1 MWQKIK
7 DMHMGKNMSF
17 RVLLIVE
24 LCLLAVGVMGLFGKD
39 SVHYFDAQDFSS
51 NVGVYSQER
60 GGYFVD
66 ESCGPALSAVELD
79 GIALP
84 QGVYTVSLHYNT
96 DTFMG
101 NMCNMIDNRPQYK
114 TFLCNGEHLYEGLG
128 VTDFQ
133 IWVLKDKEDLS
144 LTVDYGGTGYLLV
157 QGLEIAP
164 SNALA
169 RIFLFCVIWGSL
181 FVNACYT
188 YAMYDKTYKIAR
200 KDKNILAGLVLIIT
214 FASLPL
220 MVDGMQS
227 NADLVFHLM
236 RVVGIKDGL
245 QMGQFPLRIAP
256 KWQQGYGYACS
267 IFYGDTLLY
276 IAGFLRWI
284 GFTLITSY
292 RLFVLIIN
300 ALTALIAYYCFWKMF
315 GDKYVGLM
323 CSAVYTLSIYRVAKL
338 YVNGAF
344 GEACANVFL
353 PLIVYGFYRVFTE
366 DTEDRKYA
374 GAWIPLTIGF
384 AGLVQSHLLTGE
396 LTGLF
401 TILLCLVL
409 WKKVFRAKTFTV
421 LAKTVIYTVL
431 VSLWFLVPF
440 VDYMVR
446 GDFVI
451 QNVADREIQYRG
463 VQFAQ
468 LFSVFF
474 NRGNNVFYYNNGLSD
489 AQPSGIGVALW
500 MPLLVFV
507 GILYFRKTKELSA
520 KELKVGKIAAA
531 FGGLAMVMTLLAFP
545 WDKIQFLSSI
555 SKTLVSSLQF
565 PNRFLIIASV
575 CLTVVCGLVVK
586 WATNTWGQKG
596 LATCV
601 VSIVALL
608 LVSTVYLLND
618 MVYNNSGYLVYDEE
632 CIGSGYVAGGEYL
645 PNGTD
650 ASQLMYGRVNCGEG
664 IEVVDYSKEGLK
676 IELTC
681 QNRSSKESTI
691 ELPLLYYWG
700 YKAQDV
706 TTGEEVPVLK
716 GTNNVVSVMIPAGF
730 DGQLEVCFVSP
741 WYWHVAELISVF
753 VVLGLGIGVFLQR
766 RKEMS
771 GHEAKE

>member
-7 DMHMGKNMSF
+7 DMHMEKKRSF
-17 RVLLIVE
+17 RMLLIME
-24 LCLLAVGVMGLFGKD
+24 LCLLVAGVIGLFGKD
-39 SVHYFDAQDFSS
+39 DVYYFDSHEMVSS
-51 NVGVYSQER
+51 VGGYSQEKE
-60 GGYFVD
+60 GYFLD
-66 ESCGPALSAVELD
+66 ESCGAVSGAVKLG
-79 GIALP
+79 GISLP
-84 QGVYTVSLHYNT
+84 RGVYTVSLYYET

-101 NMCNMIDNRPQYK
+101 NMCNMTDLAPQYK

-133 IWVLKDKEDLS
+133 VWVLKDKENLA

-157 QGLEIAP
+157 QGLEIAQ
-164 SNALA
+164 SNALS
-169 RIFLFCVIWGSL
+169 RIFLFCVILGALS
-181 FVNACYT
+181 VNACYV
-188 YAMYDKTYKIAR
+188 YVMYDKTYVIDR
-200 KDKNILAGLVLIIT
+200 KDKNILAGLVLVIA

-236 RVVGIKDGL
+236 RVAGIKDGL

-256 KWQQGYGYACS
+256 EWQQGYGYACS

-276 IAGFLRWI
+276 IAGFLRWL
-284 GFTLITSY
+284 GFSLITSY
-292 RLFVLIIN
+292 RLFVLIVN
-300 ALTALIAYYCFWKMF
+300 GMTVLIAYYCFQKMF
-315 GDKYVGLM
+315 RDKYVGLM

-366 DTEDRKYA
+366 DIEDKKY
-374 GAWIPLTIGF
+374 GRAWIPLTIGF

-401 TILLCLVL
+401 TILLCLAM
-409 WKKVFRAKTFTV
+409 WKKVFRARTFTV
-421 LAKTVIYTVL
+421 LAKTVIYSVL
-431 VSLWFLVPF
+431 SSLWFLVPF
-440 VDYMVR
+440 VDYMLR

-451 QNVADREIQYRG
+451 QNVAEREIQYRG
-463 VQFAQ
+463 VQLAQ

-489 AQPSGIGVALW
+489 AQPSGIGIALW
-500 MPLLVFV
+500 LPLVVFV
-507 GILYFRKTKELSA
+507 GILYFRKTKGLSS
-520 KELKVGKIAAA
+520 KDLKVGKIAAA
-531 FGGLAMVMTLLAFP
+531 FGGLAMCMTLLAFP

-575 CLTVVCGLVVK
+575 CLTVVCGVVMK
-586 WATNTWGQKG
+586 WAMNTWGQKG
-596 LATCV
+596 LVTCV
-601 VSIVALL
+601 AGIVALL
-608 LVSTVYLLND
+608 LVSTVYLMND

-645 PNGTD
+645 PYGTD
-650 ASQLMYGRVNCGEG
+650 ASQLMYGKLNYDEG
-664 IEVVDYSKEGLK
+664 IEIADYSKTGLN
-676 IELTC
+676 IDLTC
-681 QNRSSKESTI
+681 RNLGQQDGRI

-700 YKAQDV
+700 YKAQDAV
-706 TTGEEVPVLK
+706 TGEEMQVFK
-716 GTNNVVSVMIPAGF
+716 GTNNVVSVVVPSGYE
-730 DGQLEVCFVSP
+730 GQLKVGFESP
-741 WYWHVAELISVF
+741 WYWRMAELVSVL
-753 VVLGLGIGVFLQR
+753 VVLGLGVSVYIQK

-771 GHEAKE
+771 GHEA